1 MIFGTLERV
10 QGIEIPERTIMDVKK
25 IIPKKEFSDLTDKFK
40 GYTDPVFGSLAGKF
54 EDIYEDNVDHYMDV
68 IADTFS
74 VHNETE
80 GMLLNKITR

>member
-1 MIFGTLERV
+1 M
-10 QGIEIPERTIMDVKK
+10 
-25 IIPKKEFSDLTDKFK
+25 
-40 GYTDPVFGSLAGKF
+40 FGSLAGKF

-68 IADTFS
+68 MADTFS